1 MVASH
6 ITETDNVRKGKQTWR
21 GQDPQWRKCTPPPPS
36 FFTRGAN
43 NKFVLKDI
51 DGHFH
56 DMQLDE
62 ILQRTSLDDTRSS
75 DESLGPSVF
84 TASPSYKSS
93 FAQTPITSLKSLCPH
108 SKPGSISPSGS
119 SSHQGHLIVPQPRL
133 PDPVARRRDSGSLY
147 SVEDISTKAC
157 AYTANATQTSP
168 RHSLL
173 GQNDTDPASKV
184 EVDSESQNLNE
195 YLRKYGQRKVTRH
208 KWIMTGFL
216 VSVNFMFIFASW
228 WWPRYYYVY
237 IPFISFP
244 LVLNCIMIAS
254 IICISIKNLIV
265 TQKII
270 EPDHNVNL
278 VMIMPCYNETL
289 EECTKSLDSL
299 VEQVGIDNHKRG
311 IVVICDG
318 RVRGPGMEKT
328 TAQYLKEDIFIE
340 KIHSEKIRG
349 AYKAWDGQ
357 AMDVD
362 ISWGYYRGVPF
373 YCIIKEQNQGKRDSL
388 IVVRSFLYKFNIR
401 DTKPTT
407 IFSSR
412 FLLSMTDWLSQ
423 EVRVNYVDHL
433 IGMDADTVFQN
444 NCIFELLKESKY
456 PNTVGVC
463 GYVAVDFSGG
473 NWNLWSIYQNA
484 EYTIAQGLRRLH
496 QSIATKKVSCL
507 PGCCQL
513 LKICDMTCGDK
524 VLIEQFGYYPRPLD
538 GMIKRI
544 RATASED
551 RNHICQLLTTFPEAQ
566 TRQAL
571 RARAY
576 TDVPHSWSVFLSQR
590 RRWTLGATSNDLLL
604 FTARHCQWWER
615 ILAFSNVL
623 TWSLNVFVIASIGC
637 MIVAFMHQPW
647 WIIMAFAGI
656 MIVPLIYYVIM
667 AIWLPESMLER
678 FQYLL
683 GLFIFVILGPFLNI
697 AVMVFAVFNMDS
709 FGWGKTRKVIV
720 DTPDEQPQEKQN
732 NRDTGSGSNSLP
744 GTFSSDQREEV
755 ATSATVR
762 KPAVVYVPPTTQH
775 L

>member
-1 MVASH
+1 
-6 ITETDNVRKGKQTWR
+6 
-21 GQDPQWRKCTPPPPS
+21 
-36 FFTRGAN
+36 
-43 NKFVLKDI
+43 
-51 DGHFH
+51 
-56 DMQLDE
+56 
-62 ILQRTSLDDTRSS
+62 
-75 DESLGPSVF
+75 
-84 TASPSYKSS
+84 
-93 FAQTPITSLKSLCPH
+93 
-108 SKPGSISPSGS
+108 
-119 SSHQGHLIVPQPRL
+119 
-133 PDPVARRRDSGSLY
+133 
-147 SVEDISTKAC
+147 
-157 AYTANATQTSP
+157 
-168 RHSLL
+168 
-173 GQNDTDPASKV
+173 
-184 EVDSESQNLNE
+184 
-195 YLRKYGQRKVTRH
+195 
-208 KWIMTGFL
+208 
-216 VSVNFMFIFASW
+216 
-228 WWPRYYYVY
+228 
-237 IPFISFP
+237 
-244 LVLNCIMIAS
+244 
-254 IICISIKNLIV
+254 
-265 TQKII
+265 
-270 EPDHNVNL
+270 
-278 VMIMPCYNETL
+278 
-289 EECTKSLDSL
+289 
-299 VEQVGIDNHKRG
+299 
-311 IVVICDG
+311 
-318 RVRGPGMEKT
+318 
-328 TAQYLKEDIFIE
+328 
-340 KIHSEKIRG
+340 
-349 AYKAWDGQ
+349 
-357 AMDVD
+357 
-362 ISWGYYRGVPF
+362 
-373 YCIIKEQNQGKRDSL
+373 
-388 IVVRSFLYKFNIR
+388 
-401 DTKPTT
+401 
-407 IFSSR
+407 
-412 FLLSMTDWLSQ
+412 MTDWLSQ
-423 EVRVNYVDHL
+423 EVRVDYVDHL

-444 NCIFELLKESKY
+444 NCISELLKESKY

-513 LKICDMTCGDK
+513 LKICDMTYGDK

-576 TDVPHSWSVFLSQR
+576 TDVPHSSSVFLSQR

-604 FTARHCQWWER
+604 FTARYCQWWGR
-615 ILAFSNVL
+615 ILAFSNIL
-623 TWSLNVFVIASIGC
+623 TWYLNVFVIASIGC

-656 MIVPLIYYVIM
+656 MIVPLIYCVIM

-683 GLFIFVILGPFLNI
+683 GLFIFVVLGPFLNI

-720 DTPDEQPQEKQN
+720 DIPEEQLQEKQN

-755 ATSATVR
+755 ATSATAR